1 MVYHKVIPGSLL
13 LALYWT
19 LQYLTT
25 LSFVVDAPLQV
36 SSKFAE
42 ASSKKEDGESTF
54 GEKVDCLEAKLRK
67 AENQTLEAQ
76 VKTLK

>member
-1 MVYHKVIPGSLL
+1 M
-13 LALYWT
+13 
-19 LQYLTT
+19 
-25 LSFVVDAPLQV
+25 

-76 VKTLK
+76 VI